1 MMARYA
7 VRQLGYMALTLLVV
21 SCAVFVLNEFAPGDV
36 ARKLLGAYATQEQV
50 EHLTRQLGLDRPVLV
65 RYVEY
70 MGDVFTGNFGQ
81 SLTFKVPVAQ
91 ILLERL
97 ANTTLLAAIAFV
109 VIVPLAILFGVLS
122 GMREG
127 SVQDQSILIAA
138 NFLSSLPEFATG
150 VFLVSIFAVWLG
162 WLPGTS
168 PLSTG
173 GNWSIA
179 SQLVMPV
186 LVMALYDM
194 GYLIAMIR
202 VSMIGVMRQPFIR
215 TAILK
220 GMPRRDVIVKHALR
234 NALIAPFTAI
244 LLQINYLIAG
254 VVVVETVFAYPGFG
268 RLMLQA
274 AMSKDIALVEAGT
287 LVAVLIAMTTQ
298 LVGDLGYM
306 LLDPRIRIQK

>member
-1 MMARYA
+1 MARYA

-50 EHLTRQLGLDRPVLV
+50 EHLTQQLGLDRPVLV

-70 MGDVFTGNFGQ
+70 MGDVLRGNFGQ

-97 ANTTLLAAIAFV
+97 SNTLLLAAIAFA
-109 VIVPLAILFGVLS
+109 VIVPLAVLFGVLA

-127 SVQDQSILIAA
+127 SVQDHSILIAA

-150 VFLVSIFAVWLG
+150 VFLACIFAVWLG

-220 GMPRRDVIVKHALR
+220 GMKRRDVIVKHALR
-234 NALIAPFTAI
+234 NALIAPFTVI
-244 LLQINYLIAG
+244 MLQFPWLLSG
-254 VVVVETVFAYPGFG
+254 VVVAEAIFRYQGFG
-268 RLMLQA
+268 FLLVTA
-274 AMSKDIALVEAGT
+274 ASNNDIDLILACGLVSVVVV
-287 LVAVLIAMTTQ
+287 LVTQ
-298 LVGDLGYM
+298 LISDIGYAY
-306 LLDPRIRIQK
+306 LNPRIRLS

>member
-1 MMARYA
+1 MARYA

-50 EHLTRQLGLDRPVLV
+50 EHLTQQLGLDRPVLV
-65 RYVEY
+65 RYLEY
-70 MGDVFTGNFGQ
+70 MGDVLRGNFGQ

-97 ANTTLLAAIAFV
+97 SNTLLLAAIAFA
-109 VIVPLAILFGVLS
+109 VIVPLAVLFGVLA

-127 SVQDQSILIAA
+127 SAQDHSILIAA

-150 VFLVSIFAVWLG
+150 VFLVSIFTVWLG

-220 GMPRRDVIVKHALR
+220 GMTRRDVIVKHALR

-274 AMSKDIALVEAGT
+274 AMSKDIALVEAGA

>member
-1 MMARYA
+1 MARYT

-50 EHLTRQLGLDRPVLV
+50 EHLTQQLGLDRPVLV

-70 MGDVFTGNFGQ
+70 MGDALRGNLGQ

-97 ANTTLLAAIAFV
+97 SNTLLLAAIAFA
-109 VIVPLAILFGVLS
+109 VIVPLAVLFGVLA

-127 SVQDQSILIAA
+127 SVEDHSILIAA

-150 VFLVSIFAVWLG
+150 VFLVSIFTVWLG

-179 SQLVMPV
+179 SQLVLPV

-220 GMPRRDVIVKHALR
+220 GMKRRDVIVKHALR

-274 AMSKDIALVEAGT
+274 AMSKDIAVVEAGT

-298 LVGDLGYM
+298 LVGDLAYM
-306 LLDPRIRIQK
+306 LLDPRIRVNR

>member
-1 MMARYA
+1 MARYA

-50 EHLTRQLGLDRPVLV
+50 EHLTQQLGLDRPVLV

-70 MGDVFTGNFGQ
+70 MGDVLTGNLGQ

-97 ANTTLLAAIAFV
+97 SNTLLLAAIAFA
-109 VIVPLAILFGVLS
+109 VIVPLAVLFGVLA

-127 SVQDQSILIAA
+127 SFQDHSILIAA

-150 VFLVSIFAVWLG
+150 VFLACIFAVWLG

-168 PLSTG
+168 PLSPG

-179 SQLVMPV
+179 SQLVLPV

-220 GMPRRDVIVKHALR
+220 GMKRRDVIVKHALR

-274 AMSKDIALVEAGT
+274 AMSKDIALVEAGA

-298 LVGDLGYM
+298 LAGDLGYM

>member
-1 MMARYA
+1 MARYA

-50 EHLTRQLGLDRPVLV
+50 EHLTQQLGLDRPVLV

-70 MGDVFTGNFGQ
+70 MGDVLRGNFGQ

-97 ANTTLLAAIAFV
+97 SNTLLLAAIAFA
-109 VIVPLAILFGVLS
+109 VIVPLAVLFGVLA

-127 SVQDQSILIAA
+127 RVEDHSILIVA
-138 NFLSSLPEFATG
+138 NFLASLPEFATG
-150 VFLVSIFAVWLG
+150 VFLVSIFTVWLG

-220 GMPRRDVIVKHALR
+220 GMKRRDVIVKHALR

-274 AMSKDIALVEAGT
+274 AMSKDIALVEAGA

-298 LVGDLGYM
+298 LAGDLGYM

>member
-1 MMARYA
+1 MARYA

-50 EHLTRQLGLDRPVLV
+50 EHLTQQLGLDRPVLV
-65 RYVEY
+65 RYLEY
-70 MGDVFTGNFGQ
+70 MGDVLRGNFGQ

-97 ANTTLLAAIAFV
+97 SNTLLLAAIAFA
-109 VIVPLAILFGVLS
+109 VIVPLAVLFGVLA

-127 SVQDQSILIAA
+127 SVQDHSILIAA

-150 VFLVSIFAVWLG
+150 VFLVSIFTVWLG

-168 PLSTG
+168 PLSSG

-220 GMPRRDVIVKHALR
+220 GMKRRDVIVKHALR

-274 AMSKDIALVEAGT
+274 AMSKDIALVEAGA

>member
-1 MMARYA
+1 MARYA

-50 EHLTRQLGLDRPVLV
+50 EHLTQQLGLDRPVLV

-70 MGDVFTGNFGQ
+70 MGDVLRGNFGQ

-97 ANTTLLAAIAFV
+97 SNTLLLAAIAFA
-109 VIVPLAILFGVLS
+109 VIVPLAVLFGVLA

-127 SVQDQSILIAA
+127 SVQDHSILIAA

-150 VFLVSIFAVWLG
+150 VFLVSIFTVWLG

-215 TAILK
+215 TATLK
-220 GMPRRDVIVKHALR
+220 GMKRRDVIAKHALR

-274 AMSKDIALVEAGT
+274 AMSKDIALVEAGA

>member
-1 MMARYA
+1 MARYA

-50 EHLTRQLGLDRPVLV
+50 EHLTQQLGLDRPVLV
-65 RYVEY
+65 RYLEY
-70 MGDVFTGNFGQ
+70 MGDVLRGNFGQ

-97 ANTTLLAAIAFV
+97 SNTLLLAAIAFA
-109 VIVPLAILFGVLS
+109 VIVPLAVLFGVLA

-127 SVQDQSILIAA
+127 SVQDHSILIAA

-150 VFLVSIFAVWLG
+150 VFLVSIFTVWLG

-168 PLSTG
+168 PLSSG

-220 GMPRRDVIVKHALR
+220 GMKRRDVIVKHALR

-274 AMSKDIALVEAGT
+274 AMSKDIALVEAGA

-298 LVGDLGYM
+298 LAGDLGYM
-306 LLDPRIRIQK
+306 LLDPRIRIHK

>member
-1 MMARYA
+1 MARYA

-50 EHLTRQLGLDRPVLV
+50 EHLTQQLGLDRPVLV

-70 MGDVFTGNFGQ
+70 MGDVLRGNFGQ

-97 ANTTLLAAIAFV
+97 SNTLLLAAIAFA
-109 VIVPLAILFGVLS
+109 VIVPLAVLFGVLA

-127 SVQDQSILIAA
+127 SVQDHSILIAA

-150 VFLVSIFAVWLG
+150 VFLVSIFTVWLG

-220 GMPRRDVIVKHALR
+220 GMKRRDVIVKHALR

-274 AMSKDIALVEAGT
+274 AMSKDIALVEAGA

-298 LVGDLGYM
+298 LAGDLGYM